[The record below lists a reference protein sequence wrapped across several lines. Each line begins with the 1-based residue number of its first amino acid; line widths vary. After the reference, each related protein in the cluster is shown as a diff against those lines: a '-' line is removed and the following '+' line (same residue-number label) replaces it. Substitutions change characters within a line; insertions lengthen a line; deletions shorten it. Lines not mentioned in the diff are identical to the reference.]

1 MTVIELLKEYENLS
15 DSKKELFRTMM
26 DMDDKREAVAEQL
39 KQFQDKNGEPY
50 ISEDWIDKNILK
62 KND

>member
-26 DMDDKREAVAEQL
+26 DIDDKREAVAEQL